1 MWRLFM
7 RGIESWA
14 VCGSVGDRSLLRPIL
29 GVRGG
34 LRVRLRGLLGICAGI
49 PLLFLLEELVSCGWI
64 P

>member
-1 MWRLFM
+1 MLNPF
-7 RGIESWA
+7 
-14 VCGSVGDRSLLRPIL
+14 L